1 MENEFDSPTLNTNN
15 GFEQSED
22 GNDSE
27 ETEKAEKPF
36 KNPDIIS
43 IIQSRNQGA
52 IGSEDDSD
60 VEGSSGDDDGDY
72 DEEIESASSYQGSQD
87 FQL

>member
-43 IIQSRNQGA
+43 IIQ
-52 IGSEDDSD
+52 
-60 VEGSSGDDDGDY
+60 
-72 DEEIESASSYQGSQD
+72 
-87 FQL
+87 